1 MARNVFGDSRIK
13 RDQQIRHRRQLPVL
27 RVGIRQSIGAF
38 QLYADGKVIAAF
50 ASLITGDARMPRPL
64 IERHILHDFA
74 ITANQ
79 TMRRNA
85 QMSKL
90 GKERMRVRIQGTSEQ
105 RINPRTTKFPR
116 WQANVMH
123 HQ

>member
-1 MARNVFGDSRIK
+1 MARDVCGDGRIN
-13 RDQQIRHRRQLPVL
+13 RDKQIRHRRQLLVL
-27 RVGIRQSIGAF
+27 RFGIRQGIRAF

-50 ASLITGDARMPRPL
+50 TPLIAGDTRMPCTL
-64 IERHILHDFA
+64 IERHILHDFT

-85 QMSKL
+85 QMSDL
-90 GKERMRVRIQGTSEQ
+90 GKERMRVRIQGAGEQ
-105 RINPRTTKFPR
+105 RVNPWTTKFTWR
-116 WQANVMH
+116 QADIMH

>member
-1 MARNVFGDSRIK
+1 
-13 RDQQIRHRRQLPVL
+13 
-27 RVGIRQSIGAF
+27 
-38 QLYADGKVIAAF
+38 
-50 ASLITGDARMPRPL
+50 MPRTL

-85 QMSKL
+85 QMSNL
-90 GKERMRVRIQGTSEQ
+90 GKERMRVRIQGASEQ
-105 RINPRTTKFPR
+105 RINPRTTKFTR

>member
-1 MARNVFGDSRIK
+1 
-13 RDQQIRHRRQLPVL
+13 
-27 RVGIRQSIGAF
+27 
-38 QLYADGKVIAAF
+38 
-50 ASLITGDARMPRPL
+50 MPRPL

-85 QMSKL
+85 QMSNL

>member
-1 MARNVFGDSRIK
+1 
-13 RDQQIRHRRQLPVL
+13 
-27 RVGIRQSIGAF
+27 
-38 QLYADGKVIAAF
+38 
-50 ASLITGDARMPRPL
+50 MPRTL

-79 TMRRNA
+79 TMCRNA
-85 QMSKL
+85 QMSNL
-90 GKERMRVRIQGTSEQ
+90 GKERMRMRIQGASEQ
-105 RINPRTTKFPR
+105 RINPRTTKFTR